1 MSEEPKAEEEK
12 VDNTEVTPPVPS
24 EKEAKSVQMLVTY
37 YPDTQEIKVQNVQNL
52 TRPHAMYMTSRVLK
66 TYEDDEIALAVV
78 SKLSTVVEQA
88 KDAKQGGKLWVP
100 GAKK

>member
-1 MSEEPKAEEEK
+1 MAEEINKEQ
-12 VDNTEVTPPVPS
+12 TEVTPPVPS

-66 TYEDDEIALAVV
+66 TYEDDETALAVI
-78 SKLSTVVEQA
+78 SKLSNVVEQS
-88 KDAKQGGKLWVP
+88 KQGNGKNLWVP